1 MENFNKKL
9 ILILILLVLATGLGL
24 IVYTGQ
30 KAAAYKKILSDKEA
44 LLIIDYGQGKE
55 RWFKGEVREGMTV
68 RDVLQTSSLV
78 GNFSFAANANLAMLD
93 GLASNQE
100 KQWKCYLNNQEIQE
114 ELDAKKIS
122 PKDKISC
129 RYK

>member
-1 MENFNKKL
+1 M
-9 ILILILLVLATGLGL
+9 ATGLGL